1 MTEDRNSDGWSDQP
15 TEQYSRTTESR
26 EQEAG
31 PNEQQTPFTRADWEA
46 VPSDPDLV
54 RSLGYEIAEWEE
66 FETHDGS
73 GQVMFLP
80 GEEEQIRNDAFV
92 VTDSESVVD
101 LACKR

>member
-1 MTEDRNSDGWSDQP
+1 MTEDRNSDGRSDQS
-15 TEQYSRTTESR
+15 TEQYSQANR
-26 EQEAG
+26 EQRDATAAS
-31 PNEQQTPFTRADWEA
+31 NEPIPYTREEWEA

-54 RSLGYEIAEWEE
+54 RNLGYALTDWEE

-92 VTDSESVVD
+92 VADSEAVLD
-101 LACKR
+101 LASKR